1 MISRRDE
8 EGFSSCLACPC
19 HRAVA
24 STPPRQRC
32 RIGQISA
39 PHVAFALRL
48 RARPSVSLIFEAT
61 FAFTVVTARW
71 LVISPRKTLSIGFKV
86 LVSLHPAIQT
96 TGLLTPAPAGLSPA
110 EHASFRWTHNR
121 TSRFPASGSRTRLHA
136 LLSRATPSV
145 VSEHSAE
152 FIGCPISRSF
162 TAYFVC
168 LELRSLP
175 STGVTRLQRYYEPLR
190 HHHRAQMP
198 WCRLPSSQCITVLT
212 RQRRAGALR
221 KEVWRTQRFFI

>member
-71 LVISPRKTLSIGFKV
+71 LVISPRKTLSIGFRV
-86 LVSLHPAIQT
+86 LVSLHPLSKLRGF
-96 TGLLTPAPAGLSPA
+96 GLLPRQVYLLLNTPAFAGHTTDHESFLGIAAASPRCTFGPSQQICRTPHHSQHRPQCNRQIRYLVTCRRA
-110 EHASFRWTHNR
+110 PASFFE
-121 TSRFPASGSRTRLHA
+121 S
-136 LLSRATPSV
+136 LSR
-145 VSEHSAE
+145 
-152 FIGCPISRSF
+152 
-162 TAYFVC
+162 
-168 LELRSLP
+168 
-175 STGVTRLQRYYEPLR
+175 
-190 HHHRAQMP
+190 
-198 WCRLPSSQCITVLT
+198 
-212 RQRRAGALR
+212 
-221 KEVWRTQRFFI
+221 